1 MLRSLLAGDGLS
13 VVHQPIVHLLTGDV
27 FGYEVLGRAP
37 GLALLGLDQPGLEH
51 GGALGP
57 SELLDLSVS
66 QGLLMQLDHAWRR
79 LAVEYVARHHAN
91 DSTVFFLNVD
101 TRVVEDPKFA
111 PGFTRA
117 LLDLHRLPPARFVLE
132 LTERDTQLAE
142 ARVERLLPHYTE
154 QGFRIALDDV
164 GAGYASLTALVRL
177 RPHLLKLDKSIV
189 TGLSSDP
196 VRQNLVR
203 ALADFGQRSGMHV
216 IAEGVEEVADLV
228 AVLRAGVTLA
238 QGWLLGRP
246 APHATPLTFEVRD
259 LIQRSARDLRSR
271 RFHTMRT
278 REIGAIAGDHPSIAP
293 SLTGADLESQFRSE
307 PQSTGFPVVDEHQRV
322 LGLVMRNRFQE
333 QMSGRYGYALRAG
346 RPCSDM
352 MDRAPLKVDA
362 QTPLDT
368 VSRLATSRSTL
379 AMYDHVIVE
388 RDGYYQGVVTV
399 RALLEAATELEI
411 QHASYAS
418 PLTGLPGNVVIEQR
432 ITQQLDAAEPHAAY
446 VYADID
452 NFKAYND
459 VYGFA
464 AGDEVIRL
472 VATILSEVFVGP
484 AFGEPFVGHVGG
496 DDFVVVASA
505 GDVDRACAEV
515 GRQFDERIRQHYAP
529 ADLDRG
535 GIVTTDRRGQ
545 VAEFPICALS
555 MAVVAPADLSI
566 RDVREVGRVAAELK
580 HRAKVEARNRQGSG
594 VVRERRFASPYAVPG

>member
-1 MLRSLLAGDGLS
+1 
-13 VVHQPIVHLLTGDV
+13 
-27 FGYEVLGRAP
+27 VLGRAP
-37 GLALLGLDQPGLEH
+37 GLAGLGPNQ

-66 QGLLMQLDHAWRR
+66 HGLLMQLDHAWRR

-101 TRVVEDPKFA
+101 TRIVEDPNFA

-117 LLDLHRLPPARFVLE
+117 LLDLHRLPPERFVLE

-142 ARVERLLPHYTE
+142 ARVERLLPHYTG

-177 RPHLLKLDKSIV
+177 RPQLLKLDKSIV

-216 IAEGVEEVADLV
+216 IAEGVEEVADLG

-246 APHATPLTFEVRD
+246 APYATPLSFEVRE
-259 LIQRSARDLRSR
+259 LLQRSARELRAR
-271 RFHTMRT
+271 RFQTMRT
-278 REIGAIAGDHPSIAP
+278 REIGALAVEHPPIAP
-293 SLTGADLESQFRSE
+293 TLTGAAVEERFRSE
-307 PQSTGFPVVDEHQRV
+307 PQTTGLAVVDEQRRV

-333 QMSGRYGYALRAG
+333 QTSGRYGYALRAG
-346 RPCSDM
+346 RPCADM
-352 MDRAPLKVDA
+352 MDRAALKVDS

-388 RDGYYQGVVTV
+388 REGYYHGVVSV

-432 ITQQLDAAEPHAAY
+432 ITQQLDAAQPLAAY

-472 VATILSEVFVGP
+472 VATILTEVFAG
-484 AFGEPFVGHVGG
+484 AQFGEPFVGHVGG
-496 DDFVVVASA
+496 DDFVVVTSA
-505 GDVDRACAEV
+505 GDVDRACVEV

-529 ADLDRG
+529 ADLERG

-555 MAVVAPADLSI
+555 IAVVSAVDLST

-580 HRAKVEARNRQGSG
+580 HRAKVEARHRTGSG
-594 VVRERRFASPYAVPG
+594 FVRERRFAAPYAVPG